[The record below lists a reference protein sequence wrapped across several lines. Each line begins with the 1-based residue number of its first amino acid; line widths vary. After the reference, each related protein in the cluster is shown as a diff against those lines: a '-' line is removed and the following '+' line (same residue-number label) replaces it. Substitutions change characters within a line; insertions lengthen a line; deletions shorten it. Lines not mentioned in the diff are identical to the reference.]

1 MIAAFIGLK
10 GGTGKT
16 CLSLAT
22 AACAQDDG
30 ANALLADTDPSGLAT
45 CWRPDGFYGCVAWPR
60 GDFSGL
66 TETTRGV
73 DFASIDIATGDFET
87 IRAAAGVANV
97 LVIPC
102 LPSPLDVQCCATLLD
117 ALESRNIPERCPVR
131 VLLNRVDLRTSLG
144 QRAQSDL
151 QAAGFPMLETVV
163 GDRVAMTDALARGEF
178 PNRAD
183 TLLQRELRGLLDELE
198 SVTQGTFS
206 AATVAH

>member
-30 ANALLADTDPSGLAT
+30 ANALLADTDPAGLAT
-45 CWRPDGFYGCVAWPR
+45 CWRPDGFYGCVSWPR
-60 GDFSGL
+60 GDFTGL
-66 TETTRGV
+66 CEATRGV

-87 IRAAAGVANV
+87 MRAAAAVANV

-102 LPSPLDVQCCATLLD
+102 CPSPLDVQCTATLLD
-117 ALESRNIPERCPVR
+117 AMEARNIPEQCPVR

-151 QAAGFPMLETVV
+151 QAAGFPMLETVI
-163 GDRVAMTDALARGEF
+163 GDRVAMTDAIARGEF

-183 TLLQRELRGLLDELE
+183 AHLQRELRGLLDELE

-206 AATVAH
+206 AASVAH

>member
-30 ANALLADTDPSGLAT
+30 ANALLADTDPAGLAT
-45 CWRPDGFYGCVAWPR
+45 CWRPDGFYGCVSWPR
-60 GDFSGL
+60 GEFSAL
-66 TETTRGV
+66 PEATRGV
-73 DFASIDIATGDFET
+73 DFASVDIATGDFET
-87 IRAAAGVANV
+87 IRAAAEIADV

-117 ALESRNIPERCPVR
+117 TLESRDITKRCPVR

-151 QAAGFPMLETVV
+151 KAAGFPMLETVI
-163 GDRVAMTDALARGEF
+163 GDRVAMTDALARGHF

-183 TLLQRELRGLLDELE
+183 AQLQRELRSLLDELE
-198 SVTQGTFS
+198 SVNQGVLT